1 MTKLEKLLE
10 DAVKRP
16 SKITQ
21 ARVEALDPMEQELF
35 KELLEDIS
43 KDNRSKLFE
52 AINKKWYW
60 VLSDNNL
67 QGEIPSSI
75 GNLTN
80 LTFLSLIGNQLTNTW
95 GGDLI
100 LRRHTIYL

>member
-1 MTKLEKLLE
+1 MTNLEKLLE

-52 AINKKWYW
+52 AINKK
-60 VLSDNNL
+60 
-67 QGEIPSSI
+67 
-75 GNLTN
+75 
-80 LTFLSLIGNQLTNTW
+80 
-95 GGDLI
+95 
-100 LRRHTIYL
+100 

>member
-21 ARVEALDPMEQELF
+21 ARVEELDPMEQELF

-52 AINKKWYW
+52 AINKKWYGLNKRVKW
-60 VLSDNNL
+60 N
-67 QGEIPSSI
+67 
-75 GNLTN
+75 
-80 LTFLSLIGNQLTNTW
+80 FY
-95 GGDLI
+95 
-100 LRRHTIYL
+100 RHS